1 MQNQGHMYYNDNA
14 YQQAML
20 KARAAAN
27 TLNASVAFGYCSY
40 AGWTHVEASDV
51 FAVASLGDAV
61 LVVPNPV
68 APHQN
73 Q

>member
-1 MQNQGHMYYNDNA
+1 MQNQGHMYYNEIA

-20 KARAAAN
+20 KARTAAN
-27 TLNASVAFGYCSY
+27 TLNAKLVFGYCSY

-61 LVVPNPV
+61 LVEPGPV